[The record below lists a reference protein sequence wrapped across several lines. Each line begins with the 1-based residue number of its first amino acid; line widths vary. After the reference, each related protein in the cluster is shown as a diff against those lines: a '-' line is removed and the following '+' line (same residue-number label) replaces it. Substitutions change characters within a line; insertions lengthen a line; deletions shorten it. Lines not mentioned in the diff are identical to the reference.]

1 MNTFIWKLAI
11 PIWKEVL
18 LSTLLNVAITV
29 CYLAQAMCLANL
41 VIGLFFDT
49 QATNNTSWAV
59 LFLGATF
66 IRIIVMALY
75 ELSALRTG
83 RITKTRLHTQLIPK
97 ALSLHNHATG
107 ELVSTI
113 VPGVNALESYYS
125 RYIPAVGGALFGT
138 ALVLGVIVS
147 FDWLSAL
154 ILALCGIAIP
164 IVDRVWL
171 KVCRPEASQLIKA
184 MGSFASAMLDSL
196 QGITTLKSLNASDQ
210 RRSILAEKA
219 AILRQQAMIILY
231 GTLMRN
237 FATSFIGLGAM
248 AFVIIFGCFR
258 FQNGEIN
265 VGALISLLFLVR
277 EVFRPIDKLDKTFH
291 TAWAANSAAK
301 PIYELLSQ
309 SDKNQPD
316 NTPTKNSAGSLSP
329 LHHDIVFSDVSFTWD
344 QTQNG
349 EPVLKDLNLSI
360 KENEFVAI
368 VGPSGAG
375 KSTLSSLL
383 MRFNTPQE
391 GKITIGDIDLQSL
404 TEPDTRAL
412 MSCVF
417 QDTWLFHGSIEDNL
431 RIAAPNVSL
440 AAIHHAAKQANIH
453 DFIMSLPDGYQTQIG
468 ERGSTLS
475 GGQKQR
481 LAFARACLKN
491 AHIFILDEATASL
504 DAENESVI
512 QASLKA
518 FAGKK
523 TLIVIAHRLSTIQQA
538 DRILVLDKGRLVE
551 SGSHNTLISKGGLYS
566 SLFQQQ
572 SQANR
577 DDAQLTQR
585 TSQYASANP

>member
-1 MNTFIWKLAI
+1 MNTFILKLAI
-11 PIWKEVL
+11 PIWKEIL
-18 LSTLLNVAITV
+18 LSTLLNVVITA

-41 VIGLFFDT
+41 VIDLFFDT
-49 QATNNTSWAV
+49 QATSNTSWIM
-59 LFLGATF
+59 LFLAATF

-75 ELSALRTG
+75 ELSALQTG

-97 ALSLHNHATG
+97 ALSLHNRATG

-125 RYIPAVGGALFGT
+125 RYIPAVGGALFGA
-138 ALVLGVIVS
+138 ALVLGVIAS

-154 ILALCGIAIP
+154 ILALFGIAIP
-164 IVDRVWL
+164 VVDRVWL

-210 RRSILAEKA
+210 RRSLLAEKA
-219 AILRQQAMIILY
+219 ANLRQQAMNILY

-248 AFVIIFGCFR
+248 AFVIILDCFR
-258 FQNGEIN
+258 FQNGGIT
-265 VGALISLLFLVR
+265 VGALVSLLFLVR

-309 SDKNQPD
+309 SEKSLQDKSQPD
-316 NTPTKNSAGSLSP
+316 NIPTKNVAGSLSP
-329 LHHDIVFSDVSFTWD
+329 LHHDIAFSDVSFTWD
-344 QTQNG
+344 QTQNA
-349 EPVLKDLNLSI
+349 EPLLKDLNLSI

-383 MRFNTPQE
+383 MRFNAPQE

-404 TEPDTRAL
+404 TESDTRAL
-412 MSCVF
+412 ISCVF
-417 QDTWLFHGSIEDNL
+417 QDTWLFHGSIEENL
-431 RIAAPNVSL
+431 RIAAPNASL
-440 AAIHHAAKQANIH
+440 EAIHHAAKQANIH

-491 AHIFILDEATASL
+491 APIFILDEATASL

-538 DRILVLDKGRLVE
+538 DRILVLEKGPLVE
-551 SGSHNTLISKGGLYS
+551 SGSHDTLISKDGLYS
-566 SLFQQQ
+566 SLFQHQTL
-572 SQANR
+572 ANSY
-577 DDAQLTQR
+577 DAPSSTQR
-585 TSQYASANP
+585 TS